1 MIPGVDMNVNLTV
14 RGPGPAAPFL
24 SARDLFETERQLRRP
39 VTVRVLESP
48 DERTRVRHT
57 DDRHELTVS
66 RRAATSAMARSL
78 ALHEFGHMHRYE
90 REHPSHTQSTKEA
103 MFLALTGEDGAP
115 RRVRDYYQIANH
127 TKDIY
132 ADDLWI
138 DLVPPDRLVTYL
150 ESGLAGTLARETQTP
165 ETRTR
170 RRAPPELTAVNA
182 AFALGLV
189 ERHGLIGPDHRLY
202 DLAHAAATD
211 APAVD
216 LDWFRERFR
225 TLTADPDARQYKQT
239 LVEFSRTY
247 ATARAV

>member
-1 MIPGVDMNVNLTV
+1 
-14 RGPGPAAPFL
+14 
-24 SARDLFETERQLRRP
+24 

-57 DDRHELTVS
+57 DDCHELTVS
-66 RRAATSAMARSL
+66 RRAATSAMARTL

-90 REHPSHTQSTKEA
+90 HEHPSHTQSTKEA
-103 MFLALTGEDGAP
+103 MFLALVGEDGAP

-127 TKDIY
+127 TKDVY

-150 ESGLAGTLARETQTP
+150 ESGLAGTLARETRAPAAHTQ
-165 ETRTR
+165 

-189 ERHGLIGPDHRLY
+189 ERHELVDPDHRLY

-216 LDWFRERFR
+216 LNWFRERFR
-225 TLTADPDARQYKQT
+225 TLTANPDTSQYKQA

-247 ATARAV
+247 ATARAA